1 VSLRANHKIICVH
14 RCFNQQ
20 LEVIPAG
27 CKCGQYITV
36 READNMVACD
46 QARWVMRPNTR
57 GYPVRDTRAIVI
69 LRRKPKCEVSRAE
82 TLERKHMEAMAGMH
96 GGKAQEYHVERAEI
110 YNVLTEQAKAKLG
123 AVTRPRETM
132 GSPTA

>member
-1 VSLRANHKIICVH
+1 
-14 RCFNQQ
+14 
-20 LEVIPAG
+20 
-27 CKCGQYITV
+27 
-36 READNMVACD
+36 
-46 QARWVMRPNTR
+46 
-57 GYPVRDTRAIVI
+57 
-69 LRRKPKCEVSRAE
+69 
-82 TLERKHMEAMAGMH
+82 MEAMAGMH